1 MHVFDNGNFRGAALR
16 DFVGGE
22 EHDAPV
28 TVDGTAVPSGDELV
42 GSPPDE
48 SIEMLVVVIDD
59 ELRNRLPRKRIALCI
74 VAQRE
79 VSRCC
84 PVV

>member
-28 TVDGTAVPSGDELV
+28 AVDGTAVSSGDELV
-42 GSPPDE
+42 GSLPDE

-59 ELRNRLPRKRIALCI
+59 ELRNRLPCQRIALCI

-79 VSRCC
+79 VSRRCLI
-84 PVV
+84 V